1 MAQANSSNANRYKGE
16 DIDTDGDGSV
26 NDSQTVQGNQPSD
39 LGNTVDGVTVI
50 KNSNDDLQAVSKKIL
65 ADFENNASGDW
76 SKNNFAVID
85 NEGGAENSTFYF
97 SAYGLSSQTV
107 SDSRIADLSDADTL
121 ILYLKFDPSEGGS
134 NGTSNDDLNFYINS
148 NLEASLSGG
157 SSTNWRQFEVDISS
171 YGSGAT
177 LKIEFDKS
185 SSTFTRVGFDRCYIS
200 GVSSTTNSGAG
211 GTT

>member
-1 MAQANSSNANRYKGE
+1 
-16 DIDTDGDGSV
+16 
-26 NDSQTVQGNQPSD
+26 
-39 LGNTVDGVTVI
+39 VTVI